1 MTRALIDE
9 FTRGNAS
16 IMVAAALHILARM
29 ADDEEERNLV
39 VAPWA
44 WDLRKRARQLESEGK
59 GAAAAQ
65 AKVIARM
72 VSAVALGQVTSAQLA
87 AASARL
93 EVNENELRDAVDV
106 LECAMRYDASA

>member
-1 MTRALIDE
+1 LTQALIDDFIRSE
-9 FTRGNAS
+9 AS

-44 WDLRKRARQLESEGK
+44 WSLRQRARQLESEGK
-59 GAAAAQ
+59 ASAASQ

-72 VSAVALGQVTSAQLA
+72 VSAVALGKVTSVQLA
-87 AASARL
+87 AAAATL
-93 EVNENELRDAVDV
+93 EVNGNELREAVDV
-106 LECAMRYDASA
+106 LEQAMRYETSA

>member
-1 MTRALIDE
+1 VNHALIDE
-9 FTRGNAS
+9 FTGSDAS

-44 WDLRKRARQLESEGK
+44 WDLRKRARQFELEGK
-59 GAAAAQ
+59 SAAAAQ

-87 AASARL
+87 AAAGTL
-93 EVNENELRDAVDV
+93 EVNQSELRAAVDA
-106 LECAMRYDASA
+106 LEYAMYEASA